1 MADPIN
7 PVTPQESAN
16 LKPFTLPAAPTE
28 QAIKTQFG
36 GVPGIDMTKAPKS
49 LGGVQQEEAR
59 VLQRQQQLG
68 QDIGANELAQKQY
81 QADVQASI
89 ATQERERTQAIE
101 AKVDQVRK
109 DFPYPELHP
118 TKENIPELATLFS
131 LIGVIGM
138 AVGGAGKMSAIGSMN
153 SMSGMMKGWQ
163 QGRADLWNRE
173 KQEFDKEMTKVK
185 SIIDDAYKD
194 ADRAYKMM
202 ATDRREAEALANQ
215 SAAKMGGQIGKQILE
230 KQGLEPYFKYLQE
243 IKGDINKVLDRAVKT
258 SKSVEGALPKDSK
271 TRDEFRARYQAV
283 KNVEDIQ
290 SLLDNPKYA
299 KFINPTTGFTPAV
312 LNNLRENFPELSSK
326 LARIQAIE
334 FQIGGKALTKNEQA
348 ILEPLYGWKGLT
360 TDALKERLKE
370 VKDNFNK
377 TNGLVEI
384 DYPGLKSLRGKYD
397 QYYEQTGKVPEVPAP
412 ESAIYSVGDIVQKG
426 EKRYKVT
433 GVIKD
438 GQGNIVDYDV
448 DEVKAAEKSAGAKA
462 LSQRAKEISQR
473 AQGKAEK
480 LSDLTKENQRFVS
493 ESSRDIFYA
502 TTTDR
507 SISAAETYVKGLERR
522 GLATREETIEML
534 DKIRDVKAREVD
546 KAKAVTALKG
556 ILPWVG
562 AIGLG
567 SAVTGYSLNKAIG
580 GL

>member
-1 MADPIN
+1 
-7 PVTPQESAN
+7 
-16 LKPFTLPAAPTE
+16 
-28 QAIKTQFG
+28 
-36 GVPGIDMTKAPKS
+36 
-49 LGGVQQEEAR
+49 
-59 VLQRQQQLG
+59 
-68 QDIGANELAQKQY
+68 
-81 QADVQASI
+81 
-89 ATQERERTQAIE
+89 
-101 AKVDQVRK
+101 
-109 DFPYPELHP
+109 
-118 TKENIPELATLFS
+118 
-131 LIGVIGM
+131 
-138 AVGGAGKMSAIGSMN
+138 
-153 SMSGMMKGWQ
+153 
-163 QGRADLWNRE
+163 
-173 KQEFDKEMTKVK
+173 
-185 SIIDDAYKD
+185 
-194 ADRAYKMM
+194 MM

-312 LNNLRENFPELSSK
+312 INNLRENFPELSSK

-426 EKRYKVT
+426 EKRFKVT

-448 DEVKAAEKSAGAKA
+448 DEVKAK
-462 LSQRAKEISQR
+462 
-473 AQGKAEK
+473 
-480 LSDLTKENQRFVS
+480 
-493 ESSRDIFYA
+493 
-502 TTTDR
+502 
-507 SISAAETYVKGLERR
+507 
-522 GLATREETIEML
+522 
-534 DKIRDVKAREVD
+534 
-546 KAKAVTALKG
+546 
-556 ILPWVG
+556 
-562 AIGLG
+562 
-567 SAVTGYSLNKAIG
+567 
-580 GL
+580 

>member
-68 QDIGANELAQKQY
+68 RDIGANELAQKQY

-163 QGRADLWNRE
+163 QGRSDLWNRE

-202 ATDRREAEALANQ
+202 ATDRRESEALANQ

-312 LNNLRENFPELSSK
+312 INNLRENFPELSSK

-426 EKRYKVT
+426 EKRFKVT

-448 DEVKAAEKSAGAKA
+448 DEVKAK
-462 LSQRAKEISQR
+462 
-473 AQGKAEK
+473 
-480 LSDLTKENQRFVS
+480 
-493 ESSRDIFYA
+493 
-502 TTTDR
+502 
-507 SISAAETYVKGLERR
+507 
-522 GLATREETIEML
+522 
-534 DKIRDVKAREVD
+534 
-546 KAKAVTALKG
+546 
-556 ILPWVG
+556 
-562 AIGLG
+562 
-567 SAVTGYSLNKAIG
+567 
-580 GL
+580 